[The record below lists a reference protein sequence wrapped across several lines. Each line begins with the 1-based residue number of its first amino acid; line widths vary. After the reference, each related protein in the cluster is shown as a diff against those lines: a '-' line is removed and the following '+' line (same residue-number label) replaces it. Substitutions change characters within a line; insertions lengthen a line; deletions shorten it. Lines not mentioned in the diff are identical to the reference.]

1 LAVFLAGFLL
11 LSRGSAADERPSCV
25 LGDSIEVAVHQAALR
40 CGMVAKVGITSVRW
54 AAAHAEAVVA
64 DRIVIS
70 LGANDDGIDTEI
82 ALRTIRRRL
91 TGSVIWLRPNIRR
104 AAQLEA
110 ITNVAA
116 AFGDVVFDTPRPMA
130 ARTACIPRRT
140 ARGRSPS
147 GLESLYLWTPRGGRA
162 SLNEARTGLCKRT

>member
-1 LAVFLAGFLL
+1 
-11 LSRGSAADERPSCV
+11 
-25 LGDSIEVAVHQAALR
+25 
-40 CGMVAKVGITSVRW
+40 MVAKVGITSVRW

-116 AFGDVVFDTPRPMA
+116 AFGDVVFDTAPYVGPDRLHPSSDG
-130 ARTACIPRRT
+130 ARQIAIGTGISLSVDPTGRT
-140 ARGRSPS
+140 
-147 GLESLYLWTPRGGRA
+147 SLA
-162 SLNEARTGLCKRT
+162 K